1 MNGPDFTIV
10 EGTTYAFSIVWE
22 DSGSPRAAI
31 DIGGCTAIFRICPA
45 SSSQALVECS
55 TENGGVVIGPQRGQL
70 SVTISPDKTAGTSG
84 GRWAGARYE
93 LRIAYPSGEIYSLVR
108 GLVRLVPAVIE

>member
-22 DSGSPRAAI
+22 DSGTPRQAI
-31 DIGGCTAIFRICPA
+31 DIGGCEAIFRICPA

-55 TENGGVVIGPQRGQL
+55 TENGGVEIGPAKGQL
-70 SVTISPDKTAGTSG
+70 SVTISPSKTAGTSG
-84 GRWAGARYE
+84 SRWAGARYE
-93 LRIAYPSGEIYSLVR
+93 LRVMYPGGEVYSLVR